1 MKSITDLKF
10 KSKLQL
16 SYLLLGFVCTIVLVN
31 DLYQMWR
38 IDGIKDN
45 IYSEYIEPSNEVD
58 KIYTQFESTK
68 STLLKFSIST
78 FESDFDSDL
87 KSLMKTKTSI
97 DTSLV
102 NLAEKYKGTEVEKY
116 VESISKTWADYKMLV
131 IDGTLSAAAMKDFEI
146 AAEVAATSG
155 KEVGNKL
162 LKDFQNINEFLD
174 TKGEALNAKF
184 SDIISTSR
192 IISIIGMILGSFLF
206 ILAFTKVTAMLT
218 KPLAELKNKI
228 AKFSVG
234 DFEEKIIPT
243 TKDEFGELEG
253 MMETLRISQAEKI
266 SAAYEISKGNLGVSI
281 NELSDKDNLSK
292 SYKVVIENL
301 TNLKKELSFVTDE
314 IVGGKLTTRGKA
326 ETFNGAFKE
335 IVVGVNSTL
344 DALFSPI
351 KEGVDVLAEISK
363 GDFTARV
370 KGNYKGEHR
379 IISDS
384 INTVGEAI
392 SDILRNIADMVN
404 TTSSISEQISSSTE
418 EMAAGAQEQS
428 HQSTEVALSVEEMT
442 QTILNTSKNASMASD
457 SSKRAGIAAR
467 DGGLVVEKTVD
478 GMIKIASFVDKASE
492 KIQDLG
498 KNSEEIGEIVQV
510 IDDIA
515 NQTNLLALNAAIE
528 AARAGEQGR
537 GFAVVADEVRKLAER
552 TTKATKEISQMIGKI
567 QSDTLK
573 VVDSMKEGSSEVNS
587 GKLFAH
593 QAGESLK
600 EIIKVSDEVLDVV
613 SQVAVASE
621 QQSRSSEQISQ
632 NVEAISKVTNET
644 ASGIQQIASAADELN
659 RLTSNLKS
667 SINKYQYSDAKDDSY
682 SSIKRSSLVA

>member
-45 IYSEYIEPSNEVD
+45 IYSEFIEPSNEVD
-58 KIYTQFESTK
+58 KIYSQFESTK

-97 DTSLV
+97 DTSLA

-116 VESISKTWADYKMLV
+116 LESINSTWADYKMLV

-174 TKGEALNAKF
+174 TKGETLNTKF

-206 ILAFTKVTAMLT
+206 IFAFTKVTAMLT
-218 KPLAELKNKI
+218 KPLAKLKNKI

-234 DFEEKIIPT
+234 DFEEKIIPA

-266 SAAYEISKGNLGVSI
+266 SAAYEISKGNLGVTI
-281 NELSDKDNLSK
+281 NELSEKDNLSK

-314 IVGGKLTTRGKA
+314 IVGGKLTTRGKV

-392 SDILRNIADMVN
+392 SDILRNIAEMVN

-457 SSKRAGIAAR
+457 SSKRAGMAAR

-587 GKLFAH
+587 GKVFAH
-593 QAGESLK
+593 KAGESLR

-659 RLTSNLKS
+659 RLTNNLKS

>member
-16 SYLLLGFVCTIVLVN
+16 SYLLLGLVCTVVLVN
-31 DLYQMWR
+31 DLFQMWR
-38 IDGIKDN
+38 IDGVKDN
-45 IYSEYIEPSNEVD
+45 IYSEFIEPSNEVD

-68 STLLKFSIST
+68 STLLKFSISI

-97 DTSLV
+97 DTSLA
-102 NLAEKYKGTEVEKY
+102 NLNEKYKGSEIEKY
-116 VESISKTWADYKMLV
+116 LESIDKTWADYKMLV
-131 IDGTLSAAAMKDFEI
+131 IDGTISAAAIKDFDI
-146 AAEVAATSG
+146 AAEVASTSG
-155 KEVGNKL
+155 KEIGNKL
-162 LKDFQNINEFLD
+162 LNDFQNINEFLD
-174 TKGEALNAKF
+174 TKGETLNTKL
-184 SDIISTSR
+184 SDIVSTSR
-192 IISIIGMILGSFLF
+192 IISIIGMFLGSLIFLF
-206 ILAFTKVTAMLT
+206 AFTKVTAMLT
-218 KPLAELKNKI
+218 KPIAQLKDLI
-228 AKFSVG
+228 AKFSLG
-234 DFEEKIIPT
+234 DFDEKIVSH
-243 TKDEFGELEG
+243 TKDEFGELEQ
-253 MMETLRISQAEKI
+253 MMESLRVSQVEKI
-266 SAAYEISKGNLGVSI
+266 NAAYEISKGNLSVSI
-281 NELSDKDNLSK
+281 NELSEKDNLSK
-292 SYKVVIENL
+292 NYKVVIENL
-301 TNLKKELSFVTDE
+301 SNLKKELSFVTEE
-314 IVGGKLTTRGKA
+314 IVGGKITTRGKA
-326 ETFNGAFKE
+326 DPFNGAYKE
-335 IVVGVNSTL
+335 IVVGVNTTL

-379 IISDS
+379 MISDS
-384 INTVGEAI
+384 INTLGESI
-392 SDILRNIADMVN
+392 SDILRNIAKMVN

-428 HQSTEVALSVEEMT
+428 NQSSEVALSVEEMT
-442 QTILNTSKNASMASD
+442 QTILNTSKNAIMASD

-567 QSDTLK
+567 QSDTNK
-573 VVDSMKEGSSEVNS
+573 VVDSMKEGSIEVNS
-587 GKLFAH
+587 GKVLAH
-593 QAGESLK
+593 KAGESLR

-621 QQSRSSEQISQ
+621 QQSRSSEQISS

-659 RLTSNLKS
+659 RLTGNLKN
-667 SINKYQYSDAKDDSY
+667 SINKYQYSDTKEEKY
-682 SSIKRSSLVA
+682 SIKQSSLVA